1 MDTGTLKKHFAT
13 LIMGAFALAVGFF
26 WFEAIKKILEPVS
39 EHFGT
44 DTWQGVTAIAVI
56 VTFVAIFVTLIIS
69 WMFGRDK
76 RRCED
81 KGWKWV
87 DDECSRK

>member
-1 MDTGTLKKHFAT
+1 MDAGTLKKHFAT

-44 DTWQGVTAIAVI
+44 DTWQNITISHNDYFLDLISPSGHD
-56 VTFVAIFVTLIIS
+56 VTLYLQRNG
-69 WMFGRDK
+69 FVKPVAEG
-76 RRCED
+76 
-81 KGWKWV
+81 
-87 DDECSRK
+87 